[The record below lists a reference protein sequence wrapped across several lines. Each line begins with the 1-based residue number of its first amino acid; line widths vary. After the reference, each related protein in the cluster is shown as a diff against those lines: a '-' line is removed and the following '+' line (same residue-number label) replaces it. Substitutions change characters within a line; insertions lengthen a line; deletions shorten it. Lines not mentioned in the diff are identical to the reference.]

1 MTEYHTEYKRAEGE
15 STQWE
20 DIHRKLGN
28 FAPAEAVW
36 KPEPFSPAQEAVKDR
51 AWLDSK
57 QEPTDLDQAEVD
69 FADDRYLEAYRCDVD
84 QQACRTRAALRC
96 VAWQPLVACRQQRL
110 KELQQQAAQRRF
122 GEVRSITKEQFV
134 EEVTKASESTWVI
147 VLLYKDK

>member
-51 AWLDSK
+51 AWLNSK
-57 QEPTDLDQAEVD
+57 QEPTDLDQAEDD

-84 QQACRTRAALRC
+84 Q
-96 VAWQPLVACRQQRL
+96 
-110 KELQQQAAQRRF
+110 
-122 GEVRSITKEQFV
+122 
-134 EEVTKASESTWVI
+134 
-147 VLLYKDK
+147 